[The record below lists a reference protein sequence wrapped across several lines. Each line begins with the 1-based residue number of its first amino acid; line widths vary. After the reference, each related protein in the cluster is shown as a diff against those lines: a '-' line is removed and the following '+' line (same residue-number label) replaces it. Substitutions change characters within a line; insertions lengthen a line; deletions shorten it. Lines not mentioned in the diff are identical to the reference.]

1 MTFFPEFDMQVA
13 GKVTRGLVALAVV
26 CVAAPLSAQGK
37 PAAKPA
43 AGAASSGKVAFVNAQ
58 RILQSTPG
66 WTTAEQTFAKES
78 EGYRTEL
85 QRLQATLDSLATDFE
100 QQSVV
105 LSPSQRQA
113 KRQEL
118 EQKRTQLEQRAQELQ
133 QKAGARQ
140 RELLEPLQ
148 TKVNGVIET
157 VRAEGGYAMI
167 FDASAPGSAIVAADR
182 SLDLT
187 DRVIERLK
195 GSN

>member
-1 MTFFPEFDMQVA
+1 MQVA
-13 GKVTRGLVALAVV
+13 GMVTRGLVAVALVCLAMP
-26 CVAAPLSAQGK
+26 ATAQQK
-37 PAAKPA
+37 PATKPA
-43 AGAASSGKVAFVNAQ
+43 AGATPGGKVAFVNAQ

-66 WTTAEQTFAKES
+66 WTQAEQTFAKES

-85 QRLQATLDSLATDFE
+85 QRLQATLDSAASDFE

-118 EQKRTQLEQRAQELQ
+118 EQKRQQLEQRAQELQ

-148 TKVNGVIET
+148 SRVNGVIET
-157 VRAEGGYAMI
+157 VRAEGGYAMV

-187 DRVIERLK
+187 EKVIERLK

>member
-1 MTFFPEFDMQVA
+1 MQVA
-13 GKVTRGLVALAVV
+13 GVMSRGLGVLALALL
-26 CVAAPLSAQGK
+26 VASPLVAQK

-43 AGAASSGKVAFVNAQ
+43 QSAAASGAKVAFVNAQ
-58 RILQSTPG
+58 KILQSTPG
-66 WTTAEQTFAKES
+66 WTTAEQTFQKES

-85 QRLQATLDSLATDFE
+85 QRLQATLDSAASDFE

-105 LSPSQRQA
+105 LSPTQRQA

-118 EQKRTQLEQRAQELQ
+118 EAKRQQLETRAQELQ
-133 QKAGARQ
+133 QKAGTRQ

-148 TKVNGVIET
+148 GRVNTVIES

-167 FDASAPGSAIVAADR
+167 FDVSAPGSGVVAADR
-182 SLDLT
+182 ALDLT

>member
-1 MTFFPEFDMQVA
+1 MQVA
-13 GKVTRGLVALAVV
+13 GVMSRGLGVLALALLGVSP
-26 CVAAPLSAQGK
+26 AAAQK

-43 AGAASSGKVAFVNAQ
+43 QSAAAPAGAKVAFVNAQ
-58 RILQSTPG
+58 KILQSTPG
-66 WTTAEQTFAKES
+66 WSAAEQTFQKES

-85 QRLQATLDSLATDFE
+85 QRLQATLDSAASDFE

-118 EQKRTQLEQRAQELQ
+118 ETKRTQLEQRASELQ
-133 QKAGARQ
+133 KKAGDRQ

-148 TKVNGVIET
+148 GKVNTVIEG
-157 VRAEGGYAMI
+157 VRAEGGYAMV
-167 FDASAPGSAIVAADR
+167 FDVSAPGSGIVAADR
-182 SLDLT
+182 SLDIT
-187 DRVIERLK
+187 DKVIERLK